1 MKGFLEEYG
10 KIILVVCVI
19 LLMLT
24 FSKAG
29 LANQIGDS
37 INSVVTDLYQTS
49 QSYLLHAGKSNQ
61 YIDMNSIIDG
71 VRNLYPREDVFTFD
85 IYIND
90 KQEGNDI
97 GDFFKAF
104 EQGSKIVINDIKVNP
119 NYKLIGYS
127 IEYNG
132 NMIQLESNPKI
143 IISSKTNDTPTNIYL
158 HFESIQ

>member
-29 LANQIGDS
+29 LVNQIGDS

-49 QSYLLHAGKSNQ
+49 QSYVHAGKSNQ
-61 YIDMNSIIDG
+61 IIDINSMIDG
-71 VRNLYPREDVFTFD
+71 VINAYSRKDVFTFD

-90 KQEGNDI
+90 KQEGNDN
-97 GDFFKAF
+97 GDFYKAF
-104 EQGSKIVINDIKVNP
+104 EQDSKIVINDIKVNP

-127 IEYNG
+127 IGEKG
-132 NMIQLESNPKI
+132 NIIQLESNPEI
-143 IISSKTNDTPTNIYL
+143 ITSSKTNDRCTVIYL

>member
-29 LANQIGDS
+29 LAKQIGDS

-49 QSYLLHAGKSNQ
+49 QSYVHAGKSNQ
-61 YIDMNSIIDG
+61 YIDINSVVDG
-71 VRNLYPREDVFTFD
+71 VNYYSKRDVFTFD

-97 GDFFKAF
+97 PDFYKKF
-104 EQGSKIVINDIKVNP
+104 EQGSKIVLNDIKVNT

-127 IEYNG
+127 IGANG

-143 IISSKTNDTPTNIYL
+143 IISSKTNDTQTDIWL

>member
-29 LANQIGDS
+29 LVNQIGDS
-37 INSVVTDLYQTS
+37 INSVITDLYQTS
-49 QSYLLHAGKSNQ
+49 QSYLYAGKSNQ
-61 YIDMNSIIDG
+61 LIDINSVIDG
-71 VRNLYPREDVFTFD
+71 VRNYHNRKDVFTFD

-97 GDFFKAF
+97 GDFYKAF

-127 IEYNG
+127 IGDEG
-132 NMIQLESNPKI
+132 NMIQLESNPEI
-143 IISSKTNDTPTNIYL
+143 ITSSKTNNRWTRIYL

>member
-10 KIILVVCVI
+10 KIILCVAVI
-19 LLMLT
+19 LLMLA
-24 FSKAG
+24 FSKSG

-49 QSYLLHAGKSNQ
+49 QSYVHAGKGNQ
-61 YIDMNSIIDG
+61 YIDMNSMIDG
-71 VRNLYPREDVFTFD
+71 VRNAHTRKDVFTFD

-97 GDFFKAF
+97 GDFYKAF

-132 NMIQLESNPKI
+132 DIIQLESNPKI
-143 IISSKTNDTPTNIYL
+143 IMSSKTNDTQTNICL

>member
-29 LANQIGDS
+29 LTNQIGDS
-37 INSVVTDLYQTS
+37 INSVVNDLHQAS
-49 QSYLLHAGKSNQ
+49 QSYVHAGKSNQ
-61 YIDMNSIIDG
+61 FIDINSVIDE
-71 VRNLYPREDVFTFD
+71 VRNATAREDVFTFD

-97 GDFFKAF
+97 GDFYRAV

-132 NMIQLESNPKI
+132 NIIQLESNPKI
-143 IISSKTNDTPTNIYL
+143 IISSKTNDTQTTICL